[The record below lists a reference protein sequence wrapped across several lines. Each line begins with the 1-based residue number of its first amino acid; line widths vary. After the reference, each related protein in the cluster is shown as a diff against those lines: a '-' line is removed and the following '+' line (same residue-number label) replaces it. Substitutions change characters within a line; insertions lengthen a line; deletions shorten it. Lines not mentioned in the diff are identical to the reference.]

1 MTTELTVATWNIMW
15 ANGSSARGRRVRNIL
30 REVDADLLIVTE
42 GQRDLLPEGGHI
54 VDAGSDWGYDIT
66 KSPERRK
73 TMLWSRKP
81 LTDVTTVPSGAGAG
95 RVLVAHTDTPLGQV
109 RVLAVCI
116 PWASAHVSTGR
127 RDASN
132 WSEHLECCDHIE
144 VLTAGFDPRIP
155 TIVAGDFNQRLPRVR
170 QPIRVHE
177 RLLEVLDRWTPH
189 TAGDVRYGPLIDHIA
204 SDLSCINLRTWSGT
218 DDVGRLS
225 DHSGVTCTLVRR
237 DS

>member
-1 MTTELTVATWNIMW
+1 MW
-15 ANGSSARGRRVRNIL
+15 ATGSSARGRRVRNIL

-81 LTDVTTVPSGAGAG
+81 LTDVTTVPSGTGAG

-132 WSEHLECCDHIE
+132 WSEHLECCDQIE

-177 RLLEVLDRWTPH
+177 RLLEMLDRWTPH
-189 TAGDVRYGPLIDHIA
+189 TAGDVQYGPLIDHIA